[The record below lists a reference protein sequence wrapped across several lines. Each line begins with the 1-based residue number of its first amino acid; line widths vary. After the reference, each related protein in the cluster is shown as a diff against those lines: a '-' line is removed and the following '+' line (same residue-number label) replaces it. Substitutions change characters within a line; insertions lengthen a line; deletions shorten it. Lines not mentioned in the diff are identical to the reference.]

1 MFNKNKLDT
10 SLILSISLLFAV
22 LFVVVVLFLQFREA
36 GRLERELQDKTENI
50 GLQLRETWY
59 SNSSA
64 FNQSELPIN
73 EQSKA
78 LIKSIHHN
86 PFIASSD
93 SSMMKANLRS
103 ITGIKATSINYRNP
117 DNQPD
122 ELETI
127 VIRGFQKIQ
136 MGANPKSVDTTYKGI
151 PVIFTEQSVWML
163 DDSEKEPVYRSF
175 VPLNIQESC
184 ISCHGSEAEVNP
196 YIKENYDGGFDY
208 AIGDLRGVISV
219 KSSAAQLSSSKTDS
233 LLLAFGIIIVGLGL
247 VIFIV
252 TRLVK
257 KIISEPIQKVVEV
270 ARSIASGNLST
281 QLTDIPSEGELGS
294 LYSSFNQMSN
304 NLRQLVQ
311 EISDLAFK
319 VNTTASEIRK
329 TTNNVTK
336 SVDDQAEIVKNTT
349 NVVRDMS
356 NGITTIAQDG
366 QTLTFNV
373 SETTSSIQQ
382 LISNIQEAAK
392 NIQDS
397 TSIINTIINDVQE
410 GRFAVD
416 QINNGMQE
424 VNIRMDQMVTTIQ
437 NLEKSSR
444 DIGRVTDTINK
455 IAKQTNL
462 LAVNAAIESAL
473 AGEAGRGFAV
483 VAEEVRKLASRSTEA
498 TREIEEL
505 VIGIQGETSRAVQAA
520 LSATQT
526 NSEGVELVRNAEA
539 VLERITQHASR
550 SSNIMA
556 RLTQMMDYQIKNS
569 QQVVLKA
576 SEMTA
581 KTSKVSN
588 STSEQMHKGELIV
601 QSIEN
606 INVSANKNK
615 SAALEIGEFTKQL
628 VSQADSLNISVQKFR
643 LSNR

>member
-1 MFNKNKLDT
+1 MFGKNKLDR
-10 SLILSISLLFAV
+10 SLILSISALFAV
-22 LFVVVVLFLQFREA
+22 LLLVVTSVQQFRESS
-36 GRLERELQDKTENI
+36 RLENELKEKTENI

-59 SNSSA
+59 SNANSFKNASID
-64 FNQSELPIN
+64 LDDK
-73 EQSKA
+73 SKS
-78 LIKSIHHN
+78 LIKGIHYSPN
-86 PFIASSD
+86 MSD
-93 SSMMKANLRS
+93 SLETANSANLRGVL
-103 ITGIKATSINYRNP
+103 GIKATSLNYRNP

-127 VIRGFQKIQ
+127 VLHGFEKIFA
-136 MGANPKSVDTTYKGI
+136 GANPISADTVYKG
-151 PVIFTEQSVWML
+151 QSVQFTKDAVWIL
-163 DDSEKEPVYRSF
+163 DESSGSQVYRSF
-175 VPLNIQESC
+175 VPLKINESC
-184 ISCHGSEAEVNP
+184 ITCHGTENEVIP
-196 YIKENYDGGFDY
+196 YIKDNYDGGFDY
-208 AIGDLRGVISV
+208 KIGDLRGVISV
-219 KSSAAQLSSSKTDS
+219 KTSAAQLSASKSDS
-233 LLLAFGIIIVGLGL
+233 LLITIAIIVIGLAL

-252 TRLVK
+252 NRLVK
-257 KIISEPIQKVVEV
+257 RIVSEPISRLVEV
-270 ARSIASGNLST
+270 AKSIAGGNLAPSNLNRELEGDLGELYNSFHQMSGNLR
-281 QLTDIPSEGELGS
+281 G
-294 LYSSFNQMSN
+294 
-304 NLRQLVQ
+304 LVQ
-311 EISDLAFK
+311 EISDLAFR

-329 TTNNVTK
+329 TTGFVSK
-336 SVDDQAEIVKNTT
+336 AADDQAAIVRNTST
-349 NVVRDMS
+349 AVKEMS
-356 NGITTIAQDG
+356 GGFSSIAQDG

-397 TSIINTIINDVQE
+397 TMIINNIINDVQE
-410 GRFAVD
+410 GRFAID

-424 VNIRMDQMVTTIQ
+424 VNLRMDQMVTTIQ
-437 NLEKSSR
+437 KLEKSSR

-505 VIGIQGETSRAVQAA
+505 VIGIQGETSKAVQAA

-526 NSEGVELVRNAEA
+526 TQEGVELVRNAEA

-550 SSNIMA
+550 SSTIMS

-581 KTSKVSN
+581 KTSKVTN
-588 STSEQMHKGELIV
+588 STGEQMRKGDVIV

-606 INVSANKNK
+606 INTSANKNRE
-615 SAALEIGEFTKQL
+615 AAIEIGEFTKQL
-628 VSQADSLNISVQKFR
+628 VSQADSLNISVQKFK
-643 LSNR
+643 LSDR